1 VDSPPEFGFALLTN
15 ATGLHARPSVKLT
28 QLAKSFVASV
38 ELGLSAQGPWLDA
51 KRPVQVMRAKANKGE
66 TLYFR
71 ASGADA
77 RQAIAALVALV
88 GGRFGEAE
96 EDAASTVAKGGES
109 ND

>member
-1 VDSPPEFGFALLTN
+1 MDSPPEFGFALLTN

-28 QLAKSFVASV
+28 QLAKTFTASV

-77 RQAIAALVALV
+77 ARRSRRLSRLSTGALARRRKMPPRRLNE
-88 GGRFGEAE
+88 G
-96 EDAASTVAKGGES
+96 AAS
-109 ND
+109 DD

>member
-1 VDSPPEFGFALLTN
+1 VDPPPEFGFALLEN

-28 QLAKSFVASV
+28 QLAKGFAANV
-38 ELGLSAQGPWLDA
+38 EFGLSAQGPWLDA

-71 ASGADA
+71 ATGSDA
-77 RQAIAALVALV
+77 MQAVAALVALV
-88 GGRFGEAE
+88 DGRFGEADE
-96 EDAASTVAKGGES
+96 KTAPTSNKSDES